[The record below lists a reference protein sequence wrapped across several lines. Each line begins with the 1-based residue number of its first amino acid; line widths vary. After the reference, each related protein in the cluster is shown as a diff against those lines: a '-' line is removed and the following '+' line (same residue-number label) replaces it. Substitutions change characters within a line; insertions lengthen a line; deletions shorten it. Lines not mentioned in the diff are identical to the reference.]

1 MVFFWLHDLIPGYAL
16 EQDKWV
22 QKCLLSMFLEWSAV
36 PFFMEPSVSRR
47 VRWMMRAS
55 FFFFLFLFQI
65 VWFISRSNPH
75 LYWPPPACVGLIRQR
90 LWDIRVGI
98 YWQCGG
104 RGGLLFMCMVFTP
117 PLRHMLM
124 ICFCLSVER
133 SQGIVLLEMSF
144 ICLPFYPPTERVKEK
159 GGVVLSVRYEFCT
172 IIVYL
177 YYWDIGIG
185 VRNRGSRL
193 QKDRH
198 NSNLQR
204 MITA

>member
-65 VWFISRSNPH
+65 VWFISRANPH
-75 LYWPPPACVGLIRQR
+75 LHWPPPACVALIRQR
-90 LWDIRVGI
+90 LWMFGSGIIANVGD
-98 YWQCGG
+98 GVG
-104 RGGLLFMCMVFTP
+104 FFFMCMVFTP

-124 ICFCLSVER
+124 IWIYLFLFER
-133 SQGIVLLEMSF
+133 
-144 ICLPFYPPTERVKEK
+144 
-159 GGVVLSVRYEFCT
+159 
-172 IIVYL
+172 
-177 YYWDIGIG
+177 
-185 VRNRGSRL
+185 
-193 QKDRH
+193 
-198 NSNLQR
+198 
-204 MITA
+204 